1 MQKILVTTDLLEDSK
16 AGMQFAIQL
25 SMQNNAQ
32 LTFFHS
38 FYILKPTTWSVAD
51 VATFED
57 VEESKLQ
64 KQLNKF
70 VDEVYK
76 EMNVVNENKRCV
88 IDSSVMTDSEI
99 VEYAQSHDFD
109 FICISTKGAG
119 TFQRFFGTNTS
130 HIITHSLIPVI
141 AVPQNYHNAPI
152 SSILYASDLL
162 HLEKELPKVVNFAKT
177 FDANINILHI
187 NYATELDSKKI
198 AADKLIGE
206 YNNPKIHL
214 NIVDAGFTDS
224 LITNIE
230 AMIDDIRPSILVM
243 FTEQHR
249 NFFEKMFLASKAA
262 GYSFNAK
269 VPLLVFHKE

>member
-25 SMQNNAQ
+25 SIQNDAQ

-38 FYILKPTTWSVAD
+38 FYILKPTSWNDKD
-51 VATFED
+51 VNIFEN
-57 VEESKLQ
+57 EEENKLQ
-64 KQLNKF
+64 KQLNTF

-88 IDSSVMTDSEI
+88 IDSSVVTDSEI

-162 HLEKELPKVVNFAKT
+162 HLEKELPKVVNFAKM

-187 NYATELDSKKI
+187 NYATDANNKKI
-198 AADKLIGE
+198 KANKLISE
-206 YNNPKIHL
+206 YNNSKIHL
-214 NIVDAGFTDS
+214 NIVDAGFTES

-230 AMIDDIRPSILVM
+230 AMIDEIRPSILVM

-269 VPLLVFHKE
+269 VPLLVFHKN

>member
-16 AGMQFAIQL
+16 AGIQFAIQL
-25 SMQNNAQ
+25 AEQNEIQ
-32 LTFFHS
+32 LTFFHA
-38 FYILKPTTWSVAD
+38 FYILKPTNWNEKD
-51 VATFED
+51 VNVFEN
-57 VEESKLQ
+57 EEENKLQ
-64 KQLNKF
+64 KQLNEF
-70 VDEVYK
+70 VDDIYK

-88 IDSSVMTDSEI
+88 IDSSLATDSDI
-99 VEYAQSHDFD
+99 VDYAQSNNFD
-109 FICISTKGAG
+109 LICISTKGGG

-130 HIITHSLIPVI
+130 NLITHSLIPVI
-141 AVPQNYHNAPI
+141 AVPQNYYNAPI
-152 SSILYASDLL
+152 TSILYASDLVNL
-162 HLEKELPKVVNFAKT
+162 AKELPQVVNFAKM
-177 FDANINILHI
+177 FDANVNVLHI
-187 NYATELDSKKI
+187 NYATEPNSQKI
-198 AADKLIGE
+198 AASKLISE

-230 AMIDDIRPSILVM
+230 AMIDDIRPSILIM

-269 VPLLVFHKE
+269 VPLLVFPKN